1 MESQTAFLRSL
12 GVEILESGHR
22 RWPETVKA
30 QAVAET
36 LEPGTTVKVVA
47 ARYGVRANQLSRWR
61 RLAQQGELNLL
72 AAEISDEPTIFAPL
86 VSCDVE
92 PPRASQPSG
101 PFADG
106 LRLVVGNVTIE
117 LAADTAS
124 ARIAEIAHAL
134 EATV

>member
-1 MESQTAFLRSL
+1 MESQTAFLSSL
-12 GVEILESGHR
+12 GVEILESGPR
-22 RWPETVKA
+22 RWPEAVKA

-36 LEPGTTVKVVA
+36 LEPGTTVKMVA

-61 RLAQQGELNLL
+61 CLAKQGKLNQPG
-72 AAEISDEPTIFAPL
+72 AEIPDEPTTFAQL
-86 VSCDVE
+86 VSCDAE
-92 PPRASQPSG
+92 PPRAAQPSG

-106 LRLVVGNVTIE
+106 LRLVFGNVTIE

>member
-1 MESQTAFLRSL
+1 MESQTAFYRSL
-12 GVEILESGHR
+12 GVEILDSGHR

-36 LEPGTTVKVVA
+36 LEPGTTVKMVA

-61 RLAQQGELNLL
+61 CLAKEGKLNQPGV
-72 AAEISDEPTIFAPL
+72 EIPDEPTTFAQL
-86 VSCDVE
+86 VSCDAE

-106 LRLVVGNVTIE
+106 LRLVFGNVTIE
-117 LAADTAS
+117 LAADTAA